1 MSDIEHDPIDVF
13 ADLGLEDFKKSKE
26 PQPVATRPAPRPEME
41 VIRATAEQGAFVS
54 RQPTAPK
61 KKMTPKTFSLF
72 PEENEVIEYAL
83 KACHAYPDER
93 FAQPS
98 FSDIVR
104 AALHVFSTLPAE
116 EQVSHIKAHR
126 GRGRK

>member
-1 MSDIEHDPIDVF
+1 MSDVENAPVDVF
-13 ADLGLEDFKKSKE
+13 ADLGLDEFKKGNE
-26 PQPVATRPAPRPEME
+26 PQLTARLAPRPEKE

-54 RQPTAPK
+54 RQPVAPK

-72 PEENEVIEYAL
+72 PEESEIIEYAL
-83 KACHAYPDER
+83 KACQAYRDER

-98 FSDIVR
+98 FSDVVR

-116 EQVSHIKAHR
+116 EQVTHIKMHR